1 MFNVFMNDSVEV
13 LLINNNYDN
22 DNVENFKIDSS
33 EENMSSEE
41 DNDENATNEVIADSF
56 YNEEDV
62 VNYFENIELEI
73 ESSTSFK
80 EKFREYFILI
90 VDFIFYNGEIKGYS
104 FAKLSDGAKIKI
116 IAIALKIDNKIEEYI
131 PNYKEYISS
140 TGGKIYN
147 NVKERCVSLYMDIS
161 VDICTTNKDECDKV
175 KDVFAEI
182 KNVCK
187 IGWDY
192 IMKLTSK
199 GVTKLKD
206 WYEVYSGK

>member
-1 MFNVFMNDSVEV
+1 MFNVFKNDSVEV

-22 DNVENFKIDSS
+22 VDNFKSDYS
-33 EENMSSEE
+33 EGNISSEE
-41 DNDENATNEVIADSF
+41 DNNENAINEVVEDGF
-56 YNEEDV
+56 YDEGDV

-80 EKFREYFILI
+80 EKFRESFILI
-90 VDFIFYNGEIKGYS
+90 VDFIFYDGEIKGYS
-104 FAKLSDGAKIKI
+104 FDKLSDSAKIKI

-175 KDVFAEI
+175 KDVFTEI

-199 GVTKLKD
+199 GITKLKD